1 MLADVFIYK
10 FVNPVS
16 LENVE
21 PKEIVIVLQLT
32 WYIKLT
38 QLEPVYEL
46 KQSFQKSMYE
56 IRLC

>member
-46 KQSFQKSMYE
+46 KQSFQKIMYE

>member
-32 WYIKLT
+32 SYIKLT

-46 KQSFQKSMYE
+46 KQSFQKIMYE